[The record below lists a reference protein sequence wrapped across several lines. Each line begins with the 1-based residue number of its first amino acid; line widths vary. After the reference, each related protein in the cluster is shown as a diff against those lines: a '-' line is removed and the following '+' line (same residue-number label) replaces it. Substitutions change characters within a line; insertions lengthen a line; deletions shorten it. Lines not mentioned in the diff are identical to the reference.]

1 MFELSE
7 KIETLV
13 LHVIFFNV
21 VRIETLV
28 LHVKKYRIFEVSEKM
43 VRASVGKMKKKQLL
57 FVVVRAKWK
66 NGKKNG
72 ALMWLWGIKP
82 TPPPMGGKAAASN
95 QLG

>member
-1 MFELSE
+1 
-7 KIETLV
+7 
-13 LHVIFFNV
+13 

-66 NGKKNG
+66 NG

-82 TPPPMGGKAAASN
+82 TPPPMRGKAAASN